1 VLLKTFYTPY
11 IFIVFFLFIT
21 VFSNAQSLELNLKS
35 TSKTNTNILKNI
47 DYKRLQDSKSDL
59 LDEINNIKIKLAYQ
73 GFFNTKLDSIVLSGN
88 RYTAYLNLGR
98 PIKSINIKYNTL
110 ISLKILKKYTTV
122 YNDSSFTIKFKYIEP
137 LLNNLSN
144 NFETQGRSFTQLK
157 LKNIS
162 FKNGMASADLAI
174 SKTEQRRIT
183 EIVLKNYKNFP
194 KTFLRYY
201 LNIKKNDIFNKAK
214 IKNVSRRIKY
224 LNFVTEIKP
233 AEVLFTK
240 NKTNLYLYLKK
251 TKINT
256 VDGLLGFSSKE
267 NGQGLLF
274 NGYLNL
280 NLVNTFNTGETLS
293 LLFKNNGLSQQ
304 KFNIGANLPYI
315 FKTKITL
322 NAYLNIYKQDSSYV
336 NINSNF
342 VIQYPINYNNNI
354 GLSINN
360 RSSVNLLTNNT
371 GNIVSYNTA
380 FFGLN
385 FNHNLL
391 SNDLNFDKIL
401 SLQANVSI
409 GTKKT
414 GNTKTKQYI
423 LNLTASYILPFN
435 YKNAIF
441 FKNNSAFLSSKSYL
455 TNELFRLGGYNSI
468 RGFKE
473 ESIFASK
480 YSILNIEYRHKTNKA
495 SYLYSITDFGVI
507 INPFLPKK
515 LNLYSFGIGYK
526 FLAKMGIVNLSYV
539 LGKSGNQPLKIKN
552 SLLNINIKSKF

>member
-1 VLLKTFYTPY
+1 MKTTNTPY
-11 IFIVFFLFIT
+11 IFIVFFLLT
-21 VFSNAQSLELNLKS
+21 SVFSNAQSLELDLK
-35 TSKTNTNILKNI
+35 TISKKNSNILKSI
-47 DYKRLQDSKSDL
+47 DYKRLQDSKSNL
-59 LDEINNIKIKLAYQ
+59 LNEISNIKIKLAYQ
-73 GFFNTKLDSIVLSGN
+73 GFLNAKLDSIALSRN
-88 RYTAYLNLGR
+88 RYTAYLNLGK
-98 PIKSINIKYNTL
+98 PIKSLDIKYNTP
-110 ISLKILKKYTTV
+110 ISLKILKKYTLIHS
-122 YNDSSFTIKFKYIEP
+122 DSSFTIRFKYVEP

-144 NFETQGRSFTQLK
+144 NFEAQGRSFTQLK

-162 FKNGMASADLAI
+162 FKNNRATADLI
-174 SKTEQRRIT
+174 ITKTKQRRIT

-194 KTFLRYY
+194 KTFLKYY
-201 LNIKKNDIFNKAK
+201 LNIKKNDVFNKAK
-214 IKNVSRRIKY
+214 IKSISKRIKY
-224 LNFVTEIKP
+224 LDFVSEIKP

-280 NLVNTFNTGETLS
+280 NLVNTFNAGETLS

-322 NAYLNIYKQDSSYV
+322 NTHLNIYKQDSSYI

-342 VIQYPINYNNNI
+342 TIQYPINYNNNI
-354 GLSINN
+354 GLSISN
-360 RSSVNLLTNNT
+360 RSSTNLLTNNI
-371 GNIVSYNTA
+371 GDIVSYNTS

-391 SNDLNFDKIL
+391 NNDLNFDRIL
-401 SLQANVSI
+401 SLQTNVSV

-414 GNTKTKQYI
+414 DNTKTNQYI

-441 FKNNSAFLSSKSYL
+441 IKNSSAFLSSSSYL

-480 YSILNIEYRHKTNKA
+480 YSILNIEYRHKTNTA
-495 SYLYSITDFGVI
+495 SYLYSITDFGII

-539 LGKSGNQPLKIKN
+539 LGKSNNQPLKIKN
-552 SLLNINIKSKF
+552 SLLNINLKSSF